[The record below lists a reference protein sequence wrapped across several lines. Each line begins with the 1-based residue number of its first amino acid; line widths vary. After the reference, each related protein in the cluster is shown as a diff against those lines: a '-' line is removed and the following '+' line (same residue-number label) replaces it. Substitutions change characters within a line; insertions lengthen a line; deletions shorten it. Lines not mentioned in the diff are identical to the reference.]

1 MHPAALP
8 WRGRRVLVTGAGGLL
23 GVPVARALV
32 AAGAAVVAQ
41 VGARPHPDAGLPQLR
56 ATFPADAEALLA
68 DVRPDAVV
76 HLAAPVD
83 LAAPAS
89 ALAAGITEAT
99 ARLHAAAGRAL
110 FVNVGTCDEYGAQ
123 PGPLHEGLPPAPQSA
138 YAALKAEAGA
148 AVLARAAA
156 QGTAALHLRPFRCLG
171 PGDRSSVL
179 AAAAAAQAAGAPL
192 ALSDGAQER
201 EWNAA
206 ADVAAALVRLAAHPA
221 APGRVWNLGG
231 GLVLSVRSLVEAWAA
246 AAAAPPGLLRWGA
259 RPRRPGEPSRFVS
272 DSRAAAAQVGPI
284 GPAPLPA
291 LLAPYLPPA
300 AAPPPGGRPA

>member
-179 AAAAAAQAAGAPL
+179 AAAAAA
-192 ALSDGAQER
+192 
-201 EWNAA
+201 
-206 ADVAAALVRLAAHPA
+206 
-221 APGRVWNLGG
+221 
-231 GLVLSVRSLVEAWAA
+231 
-246 AAAAPPGLLRWGA
+246 PPGLLRWGA